1 MNNETQIV
9 ALSIDKVQT
18 FLTETIHAHVQ
29 EKQTEE
35 ATLKQIMNASREVS
49 QGFQNTVKEAF
60 SVQENEVLL
69 SCSGVYIFRN
79 PLPEKEIHAI
89 FNKLFFEYYQE
100 SQGQKWLRCVSF
112 PQGKYDEIQAIQEA
126 KKRLKQSNCLNARIE
141 ENKDK
146 LFKFC
151 KIDAKD
157 AQPPKD
163 DENYPMFAEDINA
176 LFSGEEGDNKNRFRI
191 AVIKADLD
199 GMGNMFKEIKSYESY
214 SRISKILSD
223 KVSLKGLH
231 EMAEKCRPEGR
242 TGWLFPF
249 YIAGDDIFFAVS
261 MANLTKGTR
270 LCREILVGIKQSLEK
285 EESSKPLSISIG
297 VEITFNREPIRY
309 YMEMVE
315 RQLKHAKEENTPK
328 LLKQFVKAKISIG
341 GLAFLDIDYNAM
353 KTYKQTL
360 VCMNKRNKKG
370 RKNNRCNKCE
380 NCRKRGEIDEQLQAV
395 PIWDYFLNDVYRINA
410 IRSNDTYD
418 KMLGT
423 SGFFYTLLDRLADDT
438 VQQDNRKYI
447 NSVLYHLL
455 PKYLNSSDKKLREL
469 EVVLNGRI
477 LSQLMRKNWGKGM
490 NIVLNEKS
498 KHRLE
503 TYLRLM
509 LLFSDNRFQLIP
521 DVKSKLDYSNVELE
535 NSRKYLLSKSADYL
549 YRTVLERRN
558 KPLRDI
564 FIKKEN
570 YQTADKKTIPCFQRL
585 KLEKSMF
592 VRMRDTDKVPVEK
605 AANMIELKNGY
616 SADEIKKANRD
627 REQGGKSPCLLYFNK
642 GKFLELAHSEGEWNS
657 DFIDS
662 LMLFYEY
669 KEMSIRFNE
678 KKKSGG
684 GNAK

>member
-18 FLTETIHAHVQ
+18 FLTEAIHAHVQ

-89 FNKLFFEYYQE
+89 FNKLFIEYYQE

-126 KKRLKQSNCLNARIE
+126 KKRLKQSNCLNACIE

-146 LFKFC
+146 LFNFC

-341 GLAFLDIDYNAM
+341 GLAFLDIDYSAM
-353 KTYKQTL
+353 KEYRCKN
-360 VCMNKRNKKG
+360 CKKKG
-370 RKNNRCNKCE
+370 R
-380 NCRKRGEIDEQLQAV
+380 IDEKLQAV
-395 PIWDYFLNDVYRINA
+395 PIWDYFLNDVYRLNA
-410 IRSNDTYD
+410 IRADKTYD

-423 SGFFYTLLDRLADDT
+423 PGFFYGLLDRLADET
-438 VQQDNRKYI
+438 VRKDNRKYI

-477 LSQLMRKNWGKGM
+477 LSQLMRRKWGKGM
-490 NIVLNEKS
+490 NLVLDNKS

-521 DVKSKLDYSNVELE
+521 NVKSKLDYSNVELE

-549 YRTVLERRN
+549 YRTALKKRSE
-558 KPLRDI
+558 PLRDI
-564 FIKKEN
+564 FVKKEN

-605 AANMIELKNGY
+605 AVKMIALKN
-616 SADEIKKANRD
+616 SDSVEKITELNNKRML
-627 REQGGKSPCLLYFNK
+627 EGKSPCLLYFDEQR
-642 GKFLELAHSEGEWNS
+642 FLKLAKEAGEWNS